1 MCKGHKGHCSLGLEC
16 SSGHRLIFLCSVHN
30 QLFGYRASL
39 LSAHVL
45 AVVYFLLTS
54 FPVGSHAPS
63 QANAPSPLTWLES
76 GLPVNIKSQYGLQMF
91 FLCHPR
97 SRFSLLFWIFF
108 FFDKG
113 NLEGAVGHHADPQMQ
128 PTRRSPT
135 ESWILLP
142 PFEDYINLELK
153 LNWTPQ
159 QPKLYIFLA

>member
-108 FFDKG
+108 FLTKG
-113 NLEGAVGHHADPQMQ
+113 TLKVLWATMPIPKCSQQGEAPRRAGFCCHH
-128 PTRRSPT
+128 
-135 ESWILLP
+135 
-142 PFEDYINLELK
+142 LK
-153 LNWTPQ
+153 ITLIWN
-159 QPKLYIFLA
+159 